1 MASLNNKLR
10 PPLSLGNIENGLN
23 KHHITSTTK
32 IKPNMKWKKI
42 LTWCLIAII
51 FNMLLIMT
59 ISVITETKLK
69 KILGSQL
76 DENHNAIQK
85 FYKKFL
91 EFNSSLTMMR
101 SVINRISYFSISIK

>member
-10 PPLSLGNIENGLN
+10 HPLSLANIENGLDKN
-23 KHHITSTTK
+23 HITTTK
-32 IKPNMKWKKI
+32 IKRNMKWKKI

-51 FNMLLIMT
+51 FNMLLLMT
-59 ISVITETKLK
+59 ISDITENKLK

-91 EFNSSLTMMR
+91 EFNSSLIMMR
-101 SVINRISYFSISIK
+101 SVCNK